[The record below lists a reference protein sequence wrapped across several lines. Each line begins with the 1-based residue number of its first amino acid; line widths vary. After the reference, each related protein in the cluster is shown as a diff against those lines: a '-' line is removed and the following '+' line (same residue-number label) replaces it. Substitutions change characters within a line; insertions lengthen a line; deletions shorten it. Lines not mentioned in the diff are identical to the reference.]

1 MRDKTNIN
9 SLVAKK
15 LLGVATSEEERQLDL
30 LLSENPELKSKIDK
44 MLDNQS
50 FVERYRQFAS
60 IDRRKAKRRFCSC
73 YDGLPQNQQLCKLA
87 LHC

>member
-60 IDRRKAKRRFCSC
+60 IDRRKAKRRFFPSTNRAASQFSACRSTC
-73 YDGLPQNQQLCKLA
+73 G
-87 LHC
+87 